1 MPIVINGI
9 VYPEALARHVHARY
23 MRLHSNRRV
32 ETAIA
37 RYMAAFPDGK
47 AVLSPVPDGR
57 IRVSSPDGRIAF
69 RLEPHLEGTLFKRG
83 PTQP

>member
-1 MPIVINGI
+1 MPTTINGI

-23 MRLHSNRRV
+23 MRLNSNRRV

-37 RYMAAFPDGK
+37 RYAAAFPEGR
-47 AVLSPVPDGR
+47 AILSPVPDGR
-57 IRVSSPDGRIAF
+57 VRVASPCGTIAF

-83 PTQP
+83 ATQS